1 MKSKIP
7 IGRYLNLSMSRD
19 LWSHQLRRLSLP
31 RWNRSWSFFN
41 TILYGSKAIYGE
53 QNKYISL
60 RPNKSNAGIEDNKE
74 RFST

>member
-19 LWSHQLRRLSLP
+19 LWSHQLLRLSLH

-41 TILYGSKAIYGE
+41 TILHGSEAIYGE
-53 QNKYISL
+53 QNFK
-60 RPNKSNAGIEDNKE
+60 
-74 RFST
+74 